1 MKLLT
6 RLTPAETLILKFG
19 EKAPLGDLL
28 KVTLLDL
35 LLKQVLVV
43 EEIQRQPSRREP
55 VRIYKYVSVGKNFRN
70 YIKQPHEWVFLS
82 IFDKNRAIK
91 ILFRNLV
98 RVGFQ
103 EAESEKIYHHNL
115 IASKSIREAFNSTFV
130 QKIMGRF
137 SYTNKGLELR
147 EAVMHEIQEYES
159 SLPGQIGHNSKLAL
173 ETLKVIGGNIF
184 LLKGL
189 EFAIA
194 KEIDKEI
201 FKRIKEQGGYA
212 GGCSSGCWSGYDDFS
227 DSFDS
232 SGSSGSGSGDGGCSG
247 GSGCSG
253 DSGCSGCSGCG
264 GCGGD

>member
-1 MKLLT
+1 VKQLT
-6 RLTPAETLILKFG
+6 QLTPAETLILKFG
-19 EKAPLGDLL
+19 DKAPLGDLL

-35 LLKQVLVV
+35 LLKQVLVI
-43 EEIQRQPSRREP
+43 EEIQRQASRREP
-55 VRIYKYVSVGKNFRN
+55 VRTYKYVSVGKNFRG
-70 YIKQPHEWVFLS
+70 YVKKPHEWVFLS

-103 EAESEKIYHHNL
+103 QAESEKDYQHSL
-115 IASKSIREAFNSTFV
+115 VTSKYLKEAFSSTFI
-130 QKIMGRF
+130 QKIKGTF
-137 SYTNKGLELR
+137 SHTSKGLELR
-147 EAVMHEIQEYES
+147 DIVMREIQEYES
-159 SLPGQIGHNSKLAL
+159 SLPEQIGRNSKLAL
-173 ETLKVIGGNIF
+173 ETLRVIGGNIF

-194 KEIDKEI
+194 NEIDKEI
-201 FKRIKEQGGYA
+201 FKQLKKEIVVS
-212 GGCSSGCWSGYDDFS
+212 GGCGSGCWSGYDDYS
-227 DSFDS
+227 ESFDS
-232 SGSSGSGSGDGGCSG
+232 SGSSGSGGGDGGCSG